1 MDTAEP
7 TPPAARAAAQ
17 DEQGAH
23 DVHDAR
29 PAALPPQRPQ
39 PPQLSLELL
48 VHGVGGTTAQE
59 MLGDPRVQLI
69 TGDDTA
75 ACYRRTDD
83 ADAEERPADHQGE
96 PVREA
101 YCWSNLTS
109 GNGARALWL
118 ILLPFMVAN
127 LAHWM
132 RPAAPADHPAQ
143 RIYDLLVRL
152 LALTLTVLLAAA
164 ACEVAL
170 DLTAWQCAGT
180 TVCVAGKS
188 WLGWLDPGN
197 SGWWS
202 TPGRRLALASLVP
215 LLVIGFLS
223 WLSHRTW
230 SAYESA
236 SPPPREPGS
245 SRFTP
250 HEERTALSLEGFWY
264 GRRLVARLR
273 AAHTTAGV
281 LTIAAVL
288 LAAGAKADGHTGG
301 ATVLAITGRAL
312 AALVILLAA
321 ATLVVVWRTARSEAA
336 PDDQSDRLVVRA
348 LPYAAVGVLALI
360 AVHSGWA
367 RPGARSHGPL
377 PGAAAFGGIA
387 VLQGVLVLALAVTA
401 CVLQRAARNDPRTA
415 LRGMGGPAV
424 ALLAC
429 AVGGVLSG
437 GVAQRFAD
445 WMDGG
450 ATPGQA
456 HAPIPGPPVLLS
468 WQASVIPALLLVV
481 AVVVMLAAVRVVIVR
496 CRVEKEVP
504 GLYDPREH
512 PDARRTK
519 RIAGTIARAGLTDA
533 SPVLVAATAAVTLV
547 LGAGA
552 VAGAWLT
559 DRAPGR
565 ATAGAPPVVHAAAE
579 TAESLGSWL
588 MSAGVILLIA
598 MGRRAYRDHS
608 ARRTIGILW
617 DVGTFWP
624 RAAHP
629 FAPPCYAERAV
640 PDLTWR
646 MATWTERFDGRL
658 VLSGHSQGSV
668 LAAAAVWQLDL
679 VTRSRVALLT
689 YGSPL
694 ERLYGRWFPAFF
706 GPPALTGLHREMD
719 DWRNLWRF
727 TDPIGGPIRLTCE
740 GGRRIDEG
748 PLRDPLAFGRTLRN
762 PLPAQILG
770 HGDYQADPVFDAVRA
785 ELIARLAPGVPAQ
798 PGPADVA
805 SADRAGQGSSGRS
818 SA

>member
-1 MDTAEP
+1 METADP
-7 TPPAARAAAQ
+7 TPHARSTGRDTTADEPSPA
-17 DEQGAH
+17 
-23 DVHDAR
+23 V
-29 PAALPPQRPQ
+29 
-39 PPQLSLELL
+39 PQLSLELL
-48 VHGVGGTTAQE
+48 VHGVGGTTPQE
-59 MLGDPRVQLI
+59 MLRDPRVQLI

-75 ACYRRTDD
+75 ACFRRTED
-83 ADAEERPADHQGE
+83 ADAEQRPDDYRGE

-132 RPAAPADHPAQ
+132 RPAAPPEHRAQ
-143 RIYDLLVRL
+143 RIYDLLVRI

-188 WLGWLDPGN
+188 WLGFLSPDN

-202 TPGRRLALASLVP
+202 APGRRLALASVVP

-236 SPPPREPGS
+236 SPPPRLPGT
-245 SRFTP
+245 SRYTP
-250 HEERTALSLEGFWY
+250 VAERTALSLDGFWY

-281 LTIAAVL
+281 LTIAVVL
-288 LAAGAKADGHTGG
+288 LAAGAKADRRTGG
-301 ATVLAITGRAL
+301 YTALALTGRAL
-312 AALVILLAA
+312 TALVILLAA
-321 ATLVVVWRTARSEAA
+321 VTLVVVWRTARSEAA
-336 PDDQSDRLVVRA
+336 PDDESDRPIVRA
-348 LPYAAVGVLALI
+348 LPYAALGVLALI
-360 AVHSGWA
+360 AVHTGWA
-367 RPGARSHGPL
+367 RPEARSHGPL

-387 VLQGVLVLALAVTA
+387 VFQGLVVLALAVTA
-401 CVLQRAARNDPRTA
+401 WVLQRAARDDARTA

-450 ATPGQA
+450 ATPGQVG
-456 HAPIPGPPVLLS
+456 APIPGPPVLLS
-468 WQASVIPALLLVV
+468 WQASVIPALLVVV
-481 AVVVMLAAVRVVIVR
+481 AVVAVLAAVRVVIVR
-496 CRVEKEVP
+496 GRVAKDVP
-504 GLYDPREH
+504 GLYDPREQ
-512 PDARRTK
+512 PDERRTK

-533 SPVLVAATAAVTLV
+533 APVLVAATSEVTLV
-547 LGAGA
+547 FGGGA

-559 DRAPGR
+559 ERAPGR
-565 ATAGAPPVVHAAAE
+565 ATAGAPPGVHAAAE

-658 VLSGHSQGSV
+658 VISGHSQGSV

-740 GGRRIDEG
+740 DGRRIDQG
-748 PLRDPLAFGRTLRN
+748 PLRDPLAFGRTLHN

-770 HGDYQADPVFDAVRA
+770 HGDYQADPVFDTVRA
-785 ELIARLAPGVPAQ
+785 ELVARLAPDLPGQRPAADCS
-798 PGPADVA
+798 GPPPA
-805 SADRAGQGSSGRS
+805 QGSSGRS

>member
-1 MDTAEP
+1 MPRTNIGGTAVETADRTPHNGP
-7 TPPAARAAAQ
+7 THRTTAADDPQ
-17 DEQGAH
+17 D
-23 DVHDAR
+23 R
-29 PAALPPQRPQ
+29 PK
-39 PPQLSLELL
+39 PQLALELL
-48 VHGVGGTTAQE
+48 VHGVGGTTAAE
-59 MLGDPRVQLI
+59 MLGDPRVQRV

-75 ACYRRTDD
+75 ACYRRAAD
-83 ADAEERPADHQGE
+83 ADAEERPHDYRDE

-132 RPAAPADHPAQ
+132 RPAAPADHRAQ
-143 RIYDLLVRL
+143 RLYDVLVRV
-152 LALTLTVLLAAA
+152 LALSLTVLLAAA
-164 ACEVAL
+164 ACEIAL

-180 TVCVAGKS
+180 RVCAEGMS
-188 WLGWLDPGN
+188 WMGFLRPEDG
-197 SGWWS
+197 GWWS
-202 TPGRRLALASLVP
+202 APGRRLVLASSLP
-215 LLVIGFLS
+215 LLLLAFLW

-236 SPPPREPGS
+236 SPPPRRPGT
-245 SRFTP
+245 SRYTP
-250 HEERTALSLEGFWY
+250 KAERTALSLDGFWY

-273 AAHTTAGV
+273 AAHTAAGV
-281 LTIAAVL
+281 LTVAATLLTATRATDGRHDPGPVLTATGHLLTALVAL
-288 LAAGAKADGHTGG
+288 LAAT
-301 ATVLAITGRAL
+301 T
-312 AALVILLAA
+312 LVI
-321 ATLVVVWRTARSEAA
+321 VWRTARSEAA
-336 PDDQSDRLVVRA
+336 PDDDSDLLVVRA
-348 LPYAAVGVLALI
+348 LPYACLGAMLLVT
-360 AVHSGWA
+360 VHTAWA
-367 RPGARSHGPL
+367 RPGAASSGPL
-377 PGAAAFGGIA
+377 PGASAFGAIA
-387 VLQGVLVLALAVTA
+387 VFQGLLVLALAVTA
-401 CVLQRAARNDPRTA
+401 GVLQRAATRAERTA
-415 LRGMGGPAV
+415 LNGMGGPAV

-437 GVAQRFAD
+437 GAAQRFAD
-445 WMDGG
+445 WLDGG

-456 HAPIPGPPVLLS
+456 GAPIPGPPVLLS
-468 WQASVIPALLLVV
+468 WQAAALPALLVVV
-481 AVVVMLAAVRVVIVR
+481 AGVAVLAAVRVFVVR
-496 CRVEKEVP
+496 RRVTP
-504 GLYDPREH
+504 DIADFYDPGERR
-512 PDARRTK
+512 DAWRTR

-533 SPVLVAATAAVTLV
+533 GPVLVAVTAAVTLV

-565 ATAGAPPVVHAAAE
+565 ATEGGPPFVHAAAE

-588 MSAGVILLIA
+588 MGAGVILLVA

-658 VLSGHSQGSV
+658 VISGHSQGSV

-689 YGSPL
+689 HGSPL

-740 GGRRIDEG
+740 DGRRIDEG
-748 PLRDPLAFGRTLRN
+748 PLRDPLTFGRTLQN

-770 HGDYQADPVFDAVRA
+770 HGDYEADPVFNAVRA
-785 ELIARLAPGVPAQ
+785 ELIARLGPPL
-798 PGPADVA
+798 PGPRTNDE
-805 SADRAGQGSSGRS
+805 DCQGSSGRS

>member
-1 MDTAEP
+1 A
-7 TPPAARAAAQ
+7 TPVHPPGPAAPPPPVPAPATEP
-17 DEQGAH
+17 DGK
-23 DVHDAR
+23 
-29 PAALPPQRPQ
+29 PAAEQTLAPAPAPE
-39 PPQLSLELL
+39 PQLALELL
-48 VHGVGGTTAQE
+48 VHGVGGTTPQE
-59 MLGDPRVQLI
+59 MLGDPRVTRI

-83 ADAEERPADHQGE
+83 ADAEQRPAGDRAE

-132 RPAAPADHPAQ
+132 RPAAPPGLRAQ
-143 RIYDLLVRL
+143 RLYDLLVRL

-180 TVCVAGKS
+180 PVCAGGKS
-188 WLGWLDPGN
+188 WMGFLNPAGG
-197 SGWWS
+197 GWWS
-202 TPGRRLALASLVP
+202 APGRRLVLASLLP
-215 LLVIGFLS
+215 LAVVAFLW

-236 SPPPREPGS
+236 SPPPRRPGS
-245 SRFTP
+245 SRDTP
-250 HEERTALSLEGFWY
+250 AHERTALGLDGFWY

-273 AAHTTAGV
+273 AAHTAAGV
-281 LTIAAVL
+281 LTIAAAL
-288 LAAGAKADGHTGG
+288 LTASLRADRRAGAAALTAAGQ
-301 ATVLAITGRAL
+301 AL
-312 AALVILLAA
+312 TAVVVLLAA
-321 ATLVVVWRTARSEAA
+321 ATLAVVWRTARSEAA
-336 PDDQSDRLVVRA
+336 RDEEPDRATVRA
-348 LPYAAVGVLALI
+348 LPYAALAALALT
-360 AVHSGWA
+360 ACYTAWA
-367 RPGARSHGPL
+367 RPPAPSRGPL
-377 PGAAAFGGIA
+377 PGVAAFGGIA
-387 VLQGVLVLALAVTA
+387 VLQGALVLALAVTA
-401 CVLQRAARNDPRTA
+401 WYLQRAARDDARTA
-415 LRGMGGPAV
+415 LRGLGGPAV

-445 WMDGG
+445 WIDGP
-450 ATPGQA
+450 ATPGQD

-468 WQASVIPALLLVV
+468 WQASVLPALLVVVAAVAVLAGIRVLVV
-481 AVVVMLAAVRVVIVR
+481 RRQVARDI
-496 CRVEKEVP
+496 P

-512 PDARRTK
+512 PDALRTE

-533 SPVLVAATAAVTLV
+533 APVLVAAIAAVTLV

-565 ATAGAPPVVHAAAE
+565 ATENAPPFVHAAAE

-588 MSAGVILLIA
+588 MGAGVILLLA

-646 MATWTERFDGRL
+646 MATWTERYDGRL

-740 GGRRIDEG
+740 DGRAIDEG
-748 PLRDPLAFGRTLRN
+748 PLRDPLTFGRTLQN

-770 HGDYQADPVFDAVRA
+770 HGDYEADPVFGQVRA
-785 ELIARLAPGVPAQ
+785 ELIARLGPGNSSRRCCASEA
-798 PGPADVA
+798 AD
-805 SADRAGQGSSGRS
+805 QGSSGRS

>member
-1 MDTAEP
+1 METAEP
-7 TPPAARAAAQ
+7 TP
-17 DEQGAH
+17 H
-23 DVHDAR
+23 AR
-29 PAALPPQRPQ
+29 PKDRDTPADGPPDPA
-39 PPQLSLELL
+39 PQLSLELL
-48 VHGVGGTTAQE
+48 VHGVGGTSAQE

-83 ADAEERPADHQGE
+83 ADAEQRPDDYRGE

-132 RPAAPADHPAQ
+132 RPAAPAEHRAQ
-143 RIYDLLVRL
+143 RIYDVLVRL

-180 TVCVAGKS
+180 TACNADKS
-188 WLGWLDPGN
+188 WMGFLSPDN

-202 TPGRRLALASLVP
+202 APGRRLALAATVP
-215 LLVIGFLS
+215 LAVIGFLW
-223 WLSHRTW
+223 WLSRRTW

-236 SPPPREPGS
+236 SPPPRQPGT
-245 SRFTP
+245 SRGTP
-250 HEERTALSLEGFWY
+250 VAERTALSREGFWY
-264 GRRLVARLR
+264 GRRVVARLR

-281 LTIAAVL
+281 LTVGTVL
-288 LAAGAKADGHTGG
+288 LAAGAKADGRAGS
-301 ATVLAITGRAL
+301 AALAVTGRAL
-312 AALVILLAA
+312 TVLVALLAVT
-321 ATLVVVWRTARSEAA
+321 TLVVVWRTARNEAA
-336 PDDQSDRLVVRA
+336 PDVRSDRLVVRVLPFAA
-348 LPYAAVGVLALI
+348 LAVLVLI
-360 AVHSGWA
+360 AVHTGWA
-367 RPGARSHGPL
+367 RTGARSHGAL

-387 VLQGVLVLALAVTA
+387 VFQGLLVLALALTA
-401 CVLQRAARNDPRTA
+401 WVLQRAARDDARTA
-415 LRGMGGPAV
+415 LCGMGGPAV

-445 WMDGG
+445 WLDGD
-450 ATPGQA
+450 ATPGQE

-468 WQASVIPALLLVV
+468 WQASVLPVLLVV
-481 AVVVMLAAVRVVIVR
+481 VAGVAVLAAVRVVLVR
-496 CRVEKEVP
+496 GRVARDVP

-512 PDARRTK
+512 LDRRRIK
-519 RIAGTIARAGLTDA
+519 GIAGAIARAGLTDA
-533 SPVLVAATAAVTLV
+533 APVLVAAIAAVTLV

-559 DRAPGR
+559 DLAPGR
-565 ATAGAPPVVHAAAE
+565 ATDGAPPVVHAAAE

-588 MSAGVILLIA
+588 MSAGVILLIT
-598 MGRRAYRDHS
+598 MGRRAYRDHA

-668 LAAAAVWQLDL
+668 LAAAALWQLDP

-740 GGRRIDEG
+740 DGGRIDEG
-748 PLRDPLAFGRTLRN
+748 PLRDPLAFGRTLYH

-770 HGDYQADPVFDAVRA
+770 HGDYQADPVFRRVRA
-785 ELIARLAPGVPAQ
+785 ELIARLGPDLPGQ
-798 PGPADVA
+798 RPADA
-805 SADRAGQGSSGRS
+805 GADSRADQGSSGRS

>member
-1 MDTAEP
+1 METADP
-7 TPPAARAAAQ
+7 TPHARSTGRDTTADEPSPA
-17 DEQGAH
+17 
-23 DVHDAR
+23 V
-29 PAALPPQRPQ
+29 
-39 PPQLSLELL
+39 PQLSLELL
-48 VHGVGGTTAQE
+48 VHGVGGTTPQE
-59 MLGDPRVQLI
+59 MLRDPRVQLI

-75 ACYRRTDD
+75 ACYRRTED
-83 ADAEERPADHQGE
+83 ADAEQRPDDYRGE

-132 RPAAPADHPAQ
+132 RPAAPPEHRAQ
-143 RIYDLLVRL
+143 RIYDLLVRI

-188 WLGWLDPGN
+188 WLGFLSPDN

-202 TPGRRLALASLVP
+202 APGRRLALASVVP

-236 SPPPREPGS
+236 SPPPRLPGT
-245 SRFTP
+245 SRYTP
-250 HEERTALSLEGFWY
+250 DAERTALSLDGFWY

-281 LTIAAVL
+281 LTIAVVL
-288 LAAGAKADGHTGG
+288 LAAGAKADRRTGG
-301 ATVLAITGRAL
+301 YTALALTGRAL
-312 AALVILLAA
+312 TALVILLAA

-336 PDDQSDRLVVRA
+336 PDDESDRLIVRA
-348 LPYAAVGVLALI
+348 LPYAALGVLALI
-360 AVHSGWA
+360 AVHTGWA
-367 RPGARSHGPL
+367 RPEARSHGPL

-387 VLQGVLVLALAVTA
+387 VFQGLVVLALAVTA
-401 CVLQRAARNDPRTA
+401 WVLQRAARDDARTA

-450 ATPGQA
+450 ATPGQVD
-456 HAPIPGPPVLLS
+456 APIPGPPVLLS
-468 WQASVIPALLLVV
+468 WQASVIPALLVVV
-481 AVVVMLAAVRVVIVR
+481 AVVAVLAAVRVVIVR
-496 CRVEKEVP
+496 GRVAKDVP

-512 PDARRTK
+512 PDERRTK

-533 SPVLVAATAAVTLV
+533 APVLVAATAAVTLV

-559 DRAPGR
+559 ERAPGR

-658 VLSGHSQGSV
+658 VISGHSQGSV

-740 GGRRIDEG
+740 DGRRIDQG
-748 PLRDPLAFGRTLRN
+748 PLRDPLAFGRTLHN

-770 HGDYQADPVFDAVRA
+770 HGDYQADPVFDTVRA
-785 ELIARLAPGVPAQ
+785 ELVARLAPDLPGQRPAADCS
-798 PGPADVA
+798 GPPPA
-805 SADRAGQGSSGRS
+805 QGSSGRS

>member
-1 MDTAEP
+1 METAD
-7 TPPAARAAAQ
+7 TPP
-17 DEQGAH
+17 H
-23 DVHDAR
+23 AR
-29 PAALPPQRPQ
+29 PTDRATTADAAPDTVPVPHIG
-39 PPQLSLELL
+39 LELL
-48 VHGVGGTTAQE
+48 VHGVGGTTPE
-59 MLGDPRVQLI
+59 KMLGDPRVQRI

-75 ACYRRTDD
+75 ACYRRTED
-83 ADAEERPADHQGE
+83 ANAEERPGDHLSE

-118 ILLPFMVAN
+118 ILVPFMVAN

-132 RPAAPADHPAQ
+132 RPAAPPEHRAQ

-180 TVCVAGKS
+180 PGCVVGKS
-188 WLGWLDPGN
+188 WLGFLSPDN
-197 SGWWS
+197 AGWWS
-202 TPGRRLALASLVP
+202 VPGRRLALASVVP
-215 LLVIGFLS
+215 LMVVGFLW

-236 SPPPREPGS
+236 SPPPRPPGA
-245 SRFTP
+245 SRDTP
-250 HEERTALSLEGFWY
+250 AEERTALNLNGFWY

-281 LTIAAVL
+281 LTIAAALLVASRRTDRQAGDGTLVALGQGLTALVVL
-288 LAAGAKADGHTGG
+288 LAAG
-301 ATVLAITGRAL
+301 
-312 AALVILLAA
+312 
-321 ATLVVVWRTARSEAA
+321 TLIVVWRTARSEAA
-336 PDDQSDRLVVRA
+336 PDDGADHPAVRA
-348 LPYAAVGVLALI
+348 LPYAALAVLALT
-360 AVHSGWA
+360 AVHAGWA

-377 PGAAAFGGIA
+377 PGVAAFGEIA

-401 CVLQRAARNDPRTA
+401 WFLQRAARDEARTA

-437 GVAQRFAD
+437 GVAVRFAD
-445 WMDGG
+445 WIGG
-450 ATPGQA
+450 PAAPDRG

-468 WQASVIPALLLVV
+468 WQASVIPALLVVV
-481 AVVVMLAAVRVVIVR
+481 AVVAVLAGIRVIVVR
-496 CRVEKEVP
+496 NRVAEDVP
-504 GLYDPREH
+504 GLYDPRER
-512 PDARRTK
+512 PDALRAR

-533 SPVLVAATAAVTLV
+533 APVLVAATAAVTLT

-552 VAGAWLT
+552 VAGAWIT
-559 DRAPGR
+559 GQTPGR
-565 ATAGAPPVVHAAAE
+565 ATAGAAPVLHAAAE

-588 MSAGVILLIA
+588 MGAGVVLLLT

-658 VLSGHSQGSV
+658 VISGHSQGSV
-668 LAAAAVWQLDL
+668 LAAAAVWQLDP

-740 GGRRIDEG
+740 DGRRIDEG
-748 PLRDPLAFGRTLRN
+748 PLRDPLAFGRTLQN

-770 HGDYQADPVFDAVRA
+770 HGDYQADPVFDKVRA
-785 ELIARLAPGVPAQ
+785 ELIARL
-798 PGPADVA
+798 GPAIPCP
-805 SADRAGQGSSGRS
+805 RAERAPAHGSSGRS

>member
-1 MDTAEP
+1 
-7 TPPAARAAAQ
+7 
-17 DEQGAH
+17 
-23 DVHDAR
+23 
-29 PAALPPQRPQ
+29 
-39 PPQLSLELL
+39 
-48 VHGVGGTTAQE
+48 

-83 ADAEERPADHQGE
+83 ADAEQRPADYQGE

-188 WLGWLDPGN
+188 WLGWLDPDN
-197 SGWWS
+197 AGWWS

-215 LLVIGFLS
+215 LLVVGFLS

-288 LAAGAKADGHTGG
+288 LAAGAKADAHTGG
-301 ATVLAITGRAL
+301 DTVLAVTGRAL
-312 AALVILLAA
+312 TALVILLAA

-360 AVHSGWA
+360 ALHSGWA

-401 CVLQRAARNDPRTA
+401 YVLQRAARNDPRTA

-450 ATPGQA
+450 ATPGQE

-496 CRVEKEVP
+496 RRVEKDVP

-565 ATAGAPPVVHAAAE
+565 ATA
-579 TAESLGSWL
+579 
-588 MSAGVILLIA
+588 
-598 MGRRAYRDHS
+598 
-608 ARRTIGILW
+608 
-617 DVGTFWP
+617 
-624 RAAHP
+624 
-629 FAPPCYAERAV
+629 
-640 PDLTWR
+640 
-646 MATWTERFDGRL
+646 
-658 VLSGHSQGSV
+658 
-668 LAAAAVWQLDL
+668 
-679 VTRSRVALLT
+679 
-689 YGSPL
+689 
-694 ERLYGRWFPAFF
+694 
-706 GPPALTGLHREMD
+706 
-719 DWRNLWRF
+719 
-727 TDPIGGPIRLTCE
+727 
-740 GGRRIDEG
+740 
-748 PLRDPLAFGRTLRN
+748 
-762 PLPAQILG
+762 
-770 HGDYQADPVFDAVRA
+770 
-785 ELIARLAPGVPAQ
+785 
-798 PGPADVA
+798 
-805 SADRAGQGSSGRS
+805 
-818 SA
+818 

>member
-1 MDTAEP
+1 METVA
-7 TPPAARAAAQ
+7 TPPPARAR
-17 DEQGAH
+17 EP
-23 DVHDAR
+23 R
-29 PAALPPQRPQ
+29 PAATSAPATAPVTAPQRPQ
-39 PPQLSLELL
+39 LALELL
-48 VHGVGGTTAQE
+48 VHGVGGTTPE
-59 MLGDPRVQLI
+59 KMLGDPRVQRI

-83 ADAEERPADHQGE
+83 ADAERRPDDYRTR

-118 ILLPFMVAN
+118 VLLPFMVAN

-132 RPAAPADHPAQ
+132 RPAAPPDHRGQ

-152 LALTLTVLLAAA
+152 LALSLTVLLAAA

-180 TVCVAGKS
+180 PACTAGKS
-188 WLGWLDPGN
+188 WLGFLDPADG
-197 SGWWS
+197 GWWS
-202 TPGRRLALASLVP
+202 APGRRLVLGAALP
-215 LLVIGFLS
+215 LAVVGFLW

-236 SPPPREPGS
+236 SPPPRRPGA
-245 SRFTP
+245 SRDTP
-250 HEERTALSLEGFWY
+250 AHERTALGLDGFWY
-264 GRRLVARLR
+264 GRRVVARLR
-273 AAHTTAGV
+273 AAHTAAGV
-281 LTIAAVL
+281 LIIAAALVLASLRTDRRAGAADLTAVGQVLAGLLVL
-288 LAAGAKADGHTGG
+288 LA
-301 ATVLAITGRAL
+301 V
-312 AALVILLAA
+312 
-321 ATLVVVWRTARSEAA
+321 ATLAVVWRTARSEA
-336 PDDQSDRLVVRA
+336 DRDEESDRRTVRA
-348 LPYAAVGVLALI
+348 LPIAALVALALTAGYAA
-360 AVHSGWA
+360 WA
-367 RPGARSHGPL
+367 RPAARSHGAL
-377 PGAAAFGGIA
+377 PGVATFGGIA
-387 VLQGVLVLALAVTA
+387 VIQGALVLALAVTA
-401 CVLQRAARNDPRTA
+401 WFLQRAARGEARTA

-424 ALLAC
+424 ALLSC
-429 AVGGVLSG
+429 ALGGVLSG

-445 WMDGG
+445 WIDGA
-450 ATPGQA
+450 ATPGQD
-456 HAPIPGPPVLLS
+456 HAAVPGPPVLLS
-468 WQASVIPALLLVV
+468 WQASVLPALLVVVAAIAALAGIRVLVV
-481 AVVVMLAAVRVVIVR
+481 RKRVA
-496 CRVEKEVP
+496 KDVP
-504 GLYDPREH
+504 GLYDPRER
-512 PDARRTK
+512 PDVLRTE

-533 SPVLVAATAAVTLV
+533 APVLVAAIATVTLL

-552 VAGAWLT
+552 VVGAWLT
-559 DRAPGR
+559 DLAPGR
-565 ATAGAPPVVHAAAE
+565 ATAGAPPFVHAAAD

-588 MSAGVILLIA
+588 MGAGVVLLLT
-598 MGRRAYRDHS
+598 MGRRAYRDQS
-608 ARRTIGILW
+608 ARRTVGILW

-646 MATWTERFDGRL
+646 MATWTEQFDGRL

-706 GPPALTGLHREMD
+706 GPPFLAGLHREMD

-740 GGRRIDEG
+740 DGRSVDEG
-748 PLRDPLAFGRTLRN
+748 PLRDPLAFGRTLQN

-770 HGDYQADPVFDAVRA
+770 HGDYQADPVFDRVRA
-785 ELIARLAPGVPAQ
+785 ELLARLDPGM
-798 PGPADVA
+798 PGQRADEPPH
-805 SADRAGQGSSGRS
+805 QGSSGRS

>member
-1 MDTAEP
+1 M
-7 TPPAARAAAQ
+7 
-17 DEQGAH
+17 
-23 DVHDAR
+23 
-29 PAALPPQRPQ
+29 
-39 PPQLSLELL
+39 
-48 VHGVGGTTAQE
+48 HGVGGTTAQE

-188 WLGWLDPGN
+188 WLGWLDPDN

-301 ATVLAITGRAL
+301 DTVLAVTGRAL
-312 AALVILLAA
+312 AALVILLGA

-496 CRVEKEVP
+496 RRVEKDVP

-805 SADRAGQGSSGRS
+805 SADPAGQGSSGRS

>member
-1 MDTAEP
+1 
-7 TPPAARAAAQ
+7 
-17 DEQGAH
+17 
-23 DVHDAR
+23 
-29 PAALPPQRPQ
+29 
-39 PPQLSLELL
+39 
-48 VHGVGGTTAQE
+48 

-83 ADAEERPADHQGE
+83 ADAEQRPDDYRGE

-132 RPAAPADHPAQ
+132 RPAAPPEHRAQ
-143 RIYDLLVRL
+143 RIYDVLVRL

-180 TVCVAGKS
+180 TACNAGKS
-188 WLGWLDPGN
+188 WMGFLSPDN

-202 TPGRRLALASLVP
+202 PPGRRLALAATVP
-215 LLVIGFLS
+215 LAVIGFL
-223 WLSHRTW
+223 WGLSRRTW

-236 SPPPREPGS
+236 SPPPRQPGT
-245 SRFTP
+245 SRDTP
-250 HEERTALSLEGFWY
+250 AAERTALSREGFWY
-264 GRRLVARLR
+264 GRRVVARLR

-281 LTIAAVL
+281 LTVGTVL
-288 LAAGAKADGHTGG
+288 LAAGAKADGRAGG
-301 ATVLAITGRAL
+301 STALAVTGRAL
-312 AALVILLAA
+312 TALVALLAV
-321 ATLVVVWRTARSEAA
+321 ATLAVVWRTARNEAA
-336 PDDQSDRLVVRA
+336 PDVQTDRLVVRVLPFAA
-348 LPYAAVGVLALI
+348 LAVLVLI
-360 AVHSGWA
+360 AVHTGWA
-367 RPGARSHGPL
+367 RTGARSHGTL
-377 PGAAAFGGIA
+377 PGAGAFGGIA
-387 VLQGVLVLALAVTA
+387 VFQGLLVLALALTA
-401 CVLQRAARNDPRTA
+401 WVLQCAARDDERTA

-445 WMDGG
+445 WLDGD
-450 ATPGQA
+450 ATPGQE

-468 WQASVIPALLLVV
+468 WQASVLPVLLVV
-481 AVVVMLAAVRVVIVR
+481 VAAVAVLAAVRVVLVR
-496 CRVEKEVP
+496 GRVARDVP
-504 GLYDPREH
+504 GLFDPREH
-512 PDARRTK
+512 LDRRRVK
-519 RIAGTIARAGLTDA
+519 GIAGAIARAGLTDA
-533 SPVLVAATAAVTLV
+533 APVLVAAIAAVTLV

-559 DRAPGR
+559 ELAPGR
-565 ATAGAPPVVHAAAE
+565 ATDGAPPVVHAAAE

-588 MSAGVILLIA
+588 MSAGVILLIT
-598 MGRRAYRDHS
+598 MGRRAYRDHA

-679 VTRSRVALLT
+679 VTRSRVALMT

-740 GGRRIDEG
+740 DGRRIDEG
-748 PLRDPLAFGRTLRN
+748 PLRDPLAFGRTLYH

-770 HGDYQADPVFDAVRA
+770 HGDYQADPVFGRVRG
-785 ELIARLAPGVPAQ
+785 ELIARLGPDLPGQRPA
-798 PGPADVA
+798 GAGADCR
-805 SADRAGQGSSGRS
+805 ADQGSSGRS